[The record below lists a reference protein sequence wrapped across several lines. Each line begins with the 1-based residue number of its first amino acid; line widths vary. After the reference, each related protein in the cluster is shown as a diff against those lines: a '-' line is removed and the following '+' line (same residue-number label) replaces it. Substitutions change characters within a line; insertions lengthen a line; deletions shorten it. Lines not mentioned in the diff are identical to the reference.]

1 MKTVKKFFSSLLHSE
16 LGTRNS
22 ELHIRLIRII
32 GIIIPRRLRTNWK
45 QEWEAELRYRER
57 TLARWDQLN
66 WRGKFDLLRRSV
78 SAFWDA
84 LVLQPRRLEDEMFQD
99 LRFGAR
105 MLVKQP
111 GFTVIVVLTLALGI
125 GANTAIFSVLDA
137 VLLRPLPVKDPQQ
150 LVFLSNP
157 NRHGINSQETG
168 DRRLFAYHEFEWLRD
183 HNQSFSDIFA
193 AQSTLPNLP
202 ITVEGAGDTIDGER
216 AGISLVSGAYF
227 STLGVKTALG
237 QIFTATVDRVT
248 ETDPGAVLSYNYWKN
263 RFALD
268 PAILGRKLRVR
279 NVTLQIIGVAGPE
292 FTGETVGFAPDVWVP
307 LTSQTAEIS
316 VSKAVL
322 APPKDVQNKFLWLQ
336 VMARLKPGVGFE
348 QAQAG
353 VNVTLQQMLQSEA
366 TQLAA
371 DQRQAYLNQ
380 RIALTDGQRGA
391 STLRTRFGEPLLILM
406 GLVGL
411 VLLIACANIANLLLA
426 RASAREKEFAV
437 RIALGAGRRRLLQ
450 QLLTETALLT
460 VLGGGIGL
468 LLAQWAELVL
478 LRLVSSGATLI
489 PLDLQLD
496 LRVLGFTFGLSV
508 LTGLLFGLLPAL
520 RATRVNVHTALKGA
534 SQNSALANLGGR
546 IPIGKLLAA
555 GQVALSIVLLIVAGL
570 LVRSFQ
576 KLTRVELGY
585 DSTHILQFNSSP
597 NRDNYPGPADQL
609 HRELLDRLRTI
620 PGARNASLSLS
631 GLFNGVS
638 LSMGISIESHTPVPG
653 QTMRANSDYVGPDY
667 FTTAGIP
674 ILAGREIG
682 TQDAG
687 NVPLVGVISQTM
699 ARTFFGAMNPIG
711 RRIRASESYGTFDF
725 VIVGVAADA
734 KHDDLR
740 ETAESWFYLPYFHPA
755 RHPNF
760 AWAIHEVRFAGNPAP
775 IAAAIRE
782 AIKNTAPLME
792 MPELQTISE
801 LAGQSVLTERMITQL
816 SGLFALLA
824 LLLACIGLYGVMTY
838 NIARRTQE
846 IGIRMALGA
855 QPNQVLRMALSES
868 LVLILI
874 GTTFGVA
881 VALGSARLISS
892 FLYGLTPTDPP
903 TILFAVISMIT
914 VSLLATWLPAR
925 RASRI
930 DPLVALRNN

>member
-1 MKTVKKFFSSLLHSE
+1 MTDHKE
-16 LGTRNS
+16 PP
-22 ELHIRLIRII
+22 HIRLHLWLIRII
-32 GIIIPRRLRTNWK
+32 GIIIPRRLRANWK

-66 WRGKFDLLRRSV
+66 WRGKLDLLRRSV

-84 LVLQPRRLEDEMFQD
+84 LVLQQQRLEDDMIQD
-99 LRFGAR
+99 LRCGVR
-105 MLVKQP
+105 MFIKQP
-111 GFTVIVVLTLALGI
+111 GFTLIAVLTLALGI
-125 GANTAIFSVLDA
+125 GANTAIFSVVDA
-137 VLLRPLPVKDPQQ
+137 VLLRALPVKDPQQ

-157 NRHGINSQETG
+157 NRHGINSQEMG
-168 DRRLFAYHEFEWLRD
+168 DRRLFAYHEFAWLRD
-183 HNQSFSDIFA
+183 HHQVFSDIFA

-202 ITVEGAGDTIDGER
+202 ITIEGASETIESDR
-216 AGISLVSGAYF
+216 AGITLVSGAYF

-237 QIFTATVDRVT
+237 QTFTATADQVT
-248 ETDPGAVLSYNYWKN
+248 GADPGVVISYNYWKN

-268 PAILGRKLRVR
+268 PAILGRRLRVR
-279 NVTLQIIGVAGPE
+279 RLTLQIIGVAGPE

-307 LTSQTAEIS
+307 LTIQTAEIF
-316 VSKAVL
+316 VSKSAL
-322 APPKDVQNKFLWLQ
+322 APPKDVQSKFMWLQ
-336 VMARLKPGVGFE
+336 VVARLKPGVRIE
-348 QAQAG
+348 QAQAS
-353 VNVTLQQMLQSEA
+353 VNVTLQQMLQTEA
-366 TQLAA
+366 NQLANDA
-371 DQRQAYLNQ
+371 RPAYLNQ
-380 RIALTDGQRGA
+380 RIVLTDGRRGG
-391 STLRTRFGEPLLILM
+391 STLRTRFAEPLLILM

-437 RIALGAGRRRLLQ
+437 RVALGAGRRRLLQ
-450 QLLTETALLT
+450 QLLTESALLT
-460 VLGGGIGL
+460 VLGGGAGL
-468 LLAQWAELVL
+468 LLAQWAKVLL

-496 LRVLGFTFGLSV
+496 LRVLGFTLGLSV

-520 RATRVNVHTALKGA
+520 RATRVNVNAALKGA
-534 SQNSALANLGGR
+534 SQYSAQANLSSR
-546 IPIGKLLAA
+546 ISVGKLLVA

-585 DSTHILQFNSSP
+585 DSTHILQFNVSP

-609 HRELLDRLRTI
+609 HRELLERLRAI

-638 LSMGISIESHTPVPG
+638 LSMGLSIEGHTPAPG
-653 QTMRANSDYVGPDY
+653 QPMRANSDYVGPDY
-667 FTTAGIP
+667 FTTTSIP

-682 TQDAG
+682 PQDEG
-687 NVPLVGVISQTM
+687 NAPLVGVISQTM

-725 VIVGVAADA
+725 VVVGVAADV

-740 ETAESWFYLPYFHPA
+740 ETAESWFYLPYFHTT
-755 RHPNF
+755 RHQNF

-775 IAAAIRE
+775 IATAIRE
-782 AIKNTAPLME
+782 AIKKTAPFIE
-792 MPELQTISE
+792 MPELQTIAD
-801 LAGQSVLTERMITQL
+801 LAGQSVITERMITRL
-816 SGLFALLA
+816 SGFFAMLA
-824 LLLACIGLYGVMTY
+824 LLLACIGLYGVMSY

-855 QPNQVLRMALSES
+855 QPSQVQRMALGES
-868 LVLILI
+868 LFLVLI
-874 GTTFGVA
+874 GTIIGVA
-881 VALGSARLISS
+881 VALFSARLLSS
-892 FLYGLTPTDPP
+892 LLYDLTPNDPA
-903 TILFAVISMIT
+903 TISIAVLSMIA
-914 VSLLATWLPAR
+914 VSLLAIWMPAR
-925 RASRI
+925 RASRV